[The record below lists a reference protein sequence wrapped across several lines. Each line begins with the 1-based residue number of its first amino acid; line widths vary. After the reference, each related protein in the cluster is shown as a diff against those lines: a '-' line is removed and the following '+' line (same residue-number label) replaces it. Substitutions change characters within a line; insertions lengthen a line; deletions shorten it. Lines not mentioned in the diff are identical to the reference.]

1 MREAISHNQPRQFL
15 RGARV
20 LSRGAQRKPTRDCFG
35 MGKGESFQGF
45 HAKTRIGTNL

>member
-15 RGARV
+15 GGAGV
-20 LSRGAQRKPTRDCFG
+20 LSRGAQRKSRRDCFG
-35 MGKGESFQGF
+35 RGKGESFQDF